1 MKIIFYFLAAS
12 FLVLSKDEGNVIIDK
27 EEARKA
33 FDFLNDIRTNPAKYY
48 GEFEFLK
55 TTEVK
60 KTRLSWNDTLAKV
73 AEAKAFDMADRNY
86 YGHVD
91 PEGYGMNYFINKSG
105 YKLNSK
111 WLQNKSENYFESIA
125 AGSAGGEQVIRTFV
139 IDKGV
144 PSLGHRNHL
153 LGVGDWNA
161 SLVDIGIGFVRRES
175 GSTYKTYISVIIAKH
190 DW

>member
-12 FLVLSKDEGNVIIDK
+12 FLVFSKDGGNVIIDK

-33 FDFLNDIRTNPAKYY
+33 FNFLNDIRTNPAKYY
-48 GEFEFLK
+48 GEFDFLK

-73 AEAKAFDMADRNY
+73 AEAKAFDMANRNY

-91 PEGYGMNYFINKSG
+91 PEGFGINYFINKSG
-105 YKLNSK
+105 YRLNSK
-111 WLQNKSENYFESIA
+111 WLQEKSENYFESIA
-125 AGSAGGEQVIRTFV
+125 AGSAGGEQVIRTFI

-161 SLVDIGIGFVRRES
+161 SLVDIGIGFAKRES
-175 GSTYKTYISVIIAKH
+175 GSTYKTYICVVIAKH

>member
-12 FLVLSKDEGNVIIDK
+12 FLVLSKDQGNAVIDK
-27 EEARKA
+27 EEAQKA
-33 FDFLNDIRTNPAKYY
+33 FNFLNDIRINPAKHYS
-48 GEFEFLK
+48 EFGFLR

-60 KTRLSWNDTLAKV
+60 NTSLLWNDTLAKA
-73 AEAKAFDMADRNY
+73 AEAKASDMADRNY

-91 PEGYGMNYFINKSG
+91 PDGFGMNHFIHKGG
-105 YKLNSK
+105 YKLNSNWIK
-111 WLQNKSENYFESIA
+111 DKSENYFESIA
-125 AGSAGGEQVIRTFV
+125 AGAASGEQVIRTFI

-161 SLVDIGIGFVRRES
+161 SLVDIGIGFARRES
-175 GSTYKTYISVIIAKH
+175 GSTYKTYICVLIAKH

>member
-1 MKIIFYFLAAS
+1 MKIILYLLAAS
-12 FLVLSKDEGNVIIDK
+12 LMLLPNKGENVIIDK

-33 FDFLNDIRTNPAKYY
+33 FNLLNDIRVNPAKYY
-48 GEFEFLK
+48 SEFDFLK

-60 KTRLSWNDTLAKV
+60 NTTLLWNDTLAKV

-91 PEGYGMNYFINKSG
+91 PDGYGINYFIHKSG
-105 YKLNSK
+105 YKLNPNWIK
-111 WLQNKSENYFESIA
+111 EKSENYFESIA
-125 AGSAGGEQVIRTFV
+125 AACTSGEQAVRIFI
-139 IDKGV
+139 IDKNV
-144 PSLGHRNHL
+144 ASLGHRNHL

-161 SLVDIGIGFVRRES
+161 SLSDIGIGFARRES